1 MNAKDLT
8 ILVYDNSEFSSVA
21 QNLSQYF
28 KRTLFYS
35 RWEGG
40 FTNYGAKNI
49 GVGLPGIE
57 RVNEPDAYEDEV
69 DIFFFTDLNFM
80 GTANRLKKNIQNNIV
95 SEGSAWKDKRV
106 WGSGDF
112 EMVERNRHTFY
123 DLCVEAGLDVPPTKF
138 FKGFE
143 SLMAYLKGKE
153 KLYVKITEYRGSGE
167 TFEWVDD
174 RFNEPFINELKRK
187 IGPGMYDKELEF
199 MVQEPV
205 ESELEWGV
213 DTYLVDSEFPEYM
226 YMGFENKCESY
237 FCKMESVTNLPKDWQ
252 DVMTKFSKVI
262 KKYHYT
268 GQFSMEVRIG
278 KDGKQYFID
287 PCNRCPYPATCATL
301 YNTHN
306 YGAVIVNALYDNK
319 TTKIEGNKYGA
330 EIVVRTSITNN
341 WVPIYIDKGF
351 EDKVMLCN
359 NVISKLDGTNFR
371 CPPEQ
376 LYEDSMKYCS
386 PVGGG
391 STLEKAIQEA
401 TDAYAAIKS
410 KGLEASNT
418 MLADAKHISEQLQTV
433 CNYKF

>member
-1 MNAKDLT
+1 MNSKDLT
-8 ILVYDNSEFSSVA
+8 ILVWDNCEFSAVA
-21 QNLSQYF
+21 YNFVKYF
-28 KRTLFYS
+28 KKVYYYS

-40 FTNYGAKNI
+40 FTEYGAKNI
-49 GVGLPGIE
+49 GEGVEGIE
-57 RVNEPDAYEDEV
+57 RVNEPLMMQDAV
-69 DIFFFTDLNFM
+69 DINFFCDLNFM
-80 GTANRLKKNIQNNIV
+80 DFANHLKTL
-95 SEGSAWKDKRV
+95 DKKC

-123 DLCVEAGLDVPPTKF
+123 DLCVESGLDVPPTVF
-138 FKGFE
+138 IKGYE
-143 SLMAYLKGKE
+143 ALMKHLKGKE
-153 KLYVKITEYRGSGE
+153 KLYIKISEYRGSAE

-174 RFNEPFINELKRK
+174 RFNKFFCVELERK
-187 IGPGMYDKELEF
+187 LGVGIYDKELEF

-213 DTYLVDSEFPEYM
+213 DTYLVDSEFPDNM
-226 YMGFENKCESY
+226 YVGFENKCESY
-237 FCKMESVTNLPKDWQ
+237 FCRLEKVRDLPQDWQ

-301 YNTHN
+301 YNTNN
-306 YGAVIVNALYDNK
+306 YGSVIVNALYDNK
-319 TTKIEGNKYGA
+319 TTSIEGNKYGA
-330 EIVVRTSITNN
+330 EIVVRTSILNTS
-341 WVPIYIDKGF
+341 VPIYIEKEF

-359 NVISKLDGTNFR
+359 NIVSKEDGTNFR

-376 LYEDSMKYCS
+376 LYTDSLKMCS

-391 STLEKAIQEA
+391 NTLEKAIEEA
-401 TDAYAAIKS
+401 TEALGGIKS
-410 KGLEASNT
+410 KGLEMSNT
-418 MLADAKHISEQLQTV
+418 LLEDSKKIREQLKTV
-433 CNYKF
+433 CNYNF